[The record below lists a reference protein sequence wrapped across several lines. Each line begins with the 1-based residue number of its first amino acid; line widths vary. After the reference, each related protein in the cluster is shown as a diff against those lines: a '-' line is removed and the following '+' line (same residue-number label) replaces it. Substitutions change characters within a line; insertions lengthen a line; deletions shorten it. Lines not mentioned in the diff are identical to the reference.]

1 MINHVPFAESSLSVP
16 LECVIQLHQEKYD
29 VLSNN
34 NRTLVST
41 GMGPVTLQKL
51 VRMSTLPGILD
62 RGDYQEPTTELIENL
77 NYDFRLCPTLLHA
90 VAMLHTGCLIMH
102 KDLIFVVTV
111 EVYGQ
116 AKSIDIHAETSL
128 KSFPSVS
135 GSPYDALSV
144 GIHEEA
150 DGAGMKRKLKIASKT
165 MTVLITLSASL
176 SPQPTVNIGPERAS
190 TIEMINPSSAR
201 ICYFEE
207 EIDKFLT
214 AMKQGTTYT
223 APKSVSSFRQL
234 VSGSDDPSTYLS
246 TRATLPH
253 FDSDILQPATVFTL
267 RDLPHNQGY
276 GSSSRA
282 SLKIAS

>member
-1 MINHVPFAESSLSVP
+1 
-16 LECVIQLHQEKYD
+16 
-29 VLSNN
+29 
-34 NRTLVST
+34 
-41 GMGPVTLQKL
+41 
-51 VRMSTLPGILD
+51 
-62 RGDYQEPTTELIENL
+62 
-77 NYDFRLCPTLLHA
+77 
-90 VAMLHTGCLIMH
+90 MH

-214 AMKQGTTYT
+214 AMKQGTTLRHPSLYH
-223 APKSVSSFRQL
+223 L
-234 VSGSDDPSTYLS
+234 SGSSCQDLTIPALTFPRVRPFRIS
-246 TRATLPH
+246 
-253 FDSDILQPATVFTL
+253 ILT
-267 RDLPHNQGY
+267 
-276 GSSSRA
+276 SSSRRQCSHCA
-282 SLKIAS
+282 IFRTIKDTVLRAEHHSRLLLDFCKSLRSRS